1 MRFRNHSQHL
11 TLSKSSNADSTSS
24 LGNWDVPNF
33 LFSYLM
39 VGVFPVLFFSW
50 KFFKKTKWMKP
61 EDVVLRTKEVDDIEE
76 YTRNYVEPKAKSR
89 FHGILDKI
97 FG

>member
-1 MRFRNHSQHL
+1 
-11 TLSKSSNADSTSS
+11 
-24 LGNWDVPNF
+24 
-33 LFSYLM
+33 M
-39 VGVFPVLFFSW
+39 VGVFPVLFIGW

-61 EDVVLRTKEVDDIEE
+61 EDVVLRTKEVDEIEE
-76 YTRNYVEPKAKSR
+76 YTRNYVEPKAKNR